1 LAEQANVISKTT
13 PQFWQRYA
21 SLPPDIR
28 RIADKAYAL
37 WIDDPGH
44 SSLHFKKLAGH
55 EAFKKSAD
63 TVRTIRFRRC
73 KIATEPPPLQAGT
86 FTSFWRGIAAW
97 IA

>member
-1 LAEQANVISKTT
+1 MISKTT

-37 WIDDPGH
+37 WIDDPRH

-55 EAFKKSAD
+55 EALWS
-63 TVRTIRFRRC
+63 VRIGRQYRAVARRQGDLLIWVWIGHHSEYDRLIR
-73 KIATEPPPLQAGT
+73 
-86 FTSFWRGIAAW
+86 
-97 IA
+97 